1 MKQLHLAQSNALCW
15 RQAST
20 YPTESVYKQFVVQ
33 KYGSIFKLIAKLM
46 QLFAGKKYDFTKLN
60 AMVTVFYQF
69 SSEYKIIKKEVSQ
82 NLIFYL
88 YTS

>member
-1 MKQLHLAQSNALCW
+1 
-15 RQAST
+15 
-20 YPTESVYKQFVVQ
+20 
-33 KYGSIFKLIAKLM
+33 M